1 MDRTEASDAFDAGSI
16 PVGCTMKRDNMKRKK
31 KSKDRYSFK
40 EYLSQLNSV
49 IKDDILFIKEWI
61 TDIGK
66 VLLPLMLVIL
76 VFVTVAI
83 SINARER
90 VEQATEEAKTVLE
103 EAKADVQE
111 VKETV
116 FEEDAYP
123 DINKLV
129 YRYYEA
135 LEMAD
140 IDILIDTQSVVNQT
154 ESIRLQKMSEY
165 IDRYEN
171 IHVYTKPGPYI
182 DTYIV
187 YVTSEAFLNGQ
198 EVGIPG
204 LSAFYICKN
213 DEGAYYINSGEIS
226 AEEALYIKNVTL
238 QSDVVDLKN
247 SIRVSYNN
255 VMEENPELSE
265 FWAGTSVNIDLAVS
279 EELALEAKLKTQLE
293 EEMNPDASGND
304 ENPGDEEPEEP
315 VIRRVRVK
323 EKVNVRKSASQTA
336 DKLGSANGGETY
348 ILLEEMTNGWSRISY
363 NSGEGYI
370 KSEFLEEVEDITK
383 IEATGTVTVNTPSL
397 NVRSEASQT
406 SSRLGALVNGQIVD
420 LIEYVEDG
428 EWCKIKFNGQIG
440 YVKSEFVE

>member
-1 MDRTEASDAFDAGSI
+1 MSKK
-16 PVGCTMKRDNMKRKK
+16 MKKRR

-90 VEQATEEAKTVLE
+90 VEQATEEAKNVLE
-103 EAKADVQE
+103 ETKADVQE
-111 VKETV
+111 VKETL

-123 DINKLV
+123 EVNKLF

-140 IDILIDTQSVVNQT
+140 IDILIDIQNNVTQT

-182 DTYIV
+182 DSYIV
-187 YVTSEAFLNGQ
+187 YVTSEAYLNGQ

-204 LSAFYICKN
+204 ISAFY
-213 DEGAYYINSGEIS
+213 
-226 AEEALYIKNVTL
+226 
-238 QSDVVDLKN
+238 
-247 SIRVSYNN
+247 
-255 VMEENPELSE
+255 
-265 FWAGTSVNIDLAVS
+265 
-279 EELALEAKLKTQLE
+279 
-293 EEMNPDASGND
+293 
-304 ENPGDEEPEEP
+304 
-315 VIRRVRVK
+315 
-323 EKVNVRKSASQTA
+323 
-336 DKLGSANGGETY
+336 
-348 ILLEEMTNGWSRISY
+348 
-363 NSGEGYI
+363 
-370 KSEFLEEVEDITK
+370 
-383 IEATGTVTVNTPSL
+383 
-397 NVRSEASQT
+397 
-406 SSRLGALVNGQIVD
+406 
-420 LIEYVEDG
+420 
-428 EWCKIKFNGQIG
+428 
-440 YVKSEFVE
+440 

>member
-1 MDRTEASDAFDAGSI
+1 
-16 PVGCTMKRDNMKRKK
+16 MKNMKKK
-31 KSKDRYSFK
+31 RNSKDRYSFK

-66 VLLPLMLVIL
+66 VLLPLILVIL

-90 VEQATEEAKTVLE
+90 VEQATEEAKSVLE
-103 EAKADVQE
+103 EAKADIQE

-123 DINKLV
+123 EINKLV

-140 IDILIDTQSVVNQT
+140 IDILIDIQSVVSQT

-165 IDRYEN
+165 IDKYEN

-187 YVTSEAFLNGQ
+187 YVTSEAYLNGQ

-204 LSAFYICKN
+204 VSAFYICKN
-213 DEGAYYINSGEIS
+213 DEGSYYINSGELS
-226 AEEALYIKNVTL
+226 AEEALYFKNVTV

-247 SIRVSYNN
+247 SIRVSYNK
-255 VMEENPELSE
+255 VMEDNPDLSE
-265 FWAGTSVNIDLAVS
+265 FWAETSVNIDLAVS
-279 EELALEAKLKTQLE
+279 EEMALEAKLKTQLE
-293 EEMNPDASGND
+293 EEMNSDTSGND
-304 ENPGDEEPEEP
+304 DNPETEEPEEP

-336 DKLGSANGGETY
+336 DKLGSANSGETY
-348 ILLEEMTNGWSRISY
+348 VLLEEMANGWSRISY

-383 IEATGTVTVNTPSL
+383 IQASGTVTVMTGSL

-406 SSRLGALVNGQIVD
+406 ATRLGALVSGQIVD

-440 YVKSEFVE
+440 YVKAEFVE